1 MHDII
6 QKINER
12 WGNNPIVMR
21 SQIVDFACGLIS
33 SVQVLKNLEQ
43 KNPNLIKGKFVFGK
57 RKIGYPKEAVIEFLE
72 TYLHMGED
80 NG

>member
-1 MHDII
+1 ML
-6 QKINER
+6 KL
-12 WGNNPIVMR
+12 GNNLYPFLFFIL
-21 SQIVDFACGLIS
+21 GLW
-33 SVQVLKNLEQ
+33 LK